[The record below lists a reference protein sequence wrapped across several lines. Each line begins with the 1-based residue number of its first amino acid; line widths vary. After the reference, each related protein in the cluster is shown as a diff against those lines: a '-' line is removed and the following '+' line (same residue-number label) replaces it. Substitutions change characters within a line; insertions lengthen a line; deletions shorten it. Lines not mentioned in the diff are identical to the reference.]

1 MTRWTSF
8 RSPEIAAR
16 IAAGRTMAVLPVG
29 ATEQHGPHLPTGVDT
44 LLVESICAEACERR
58 DVLMLPPLA
67 YGCSHGHTGHWAGTL
82 SLSPRLL
89 ATLVEEIA
97 IWAVRSGVDRL
108 LFISGH
114 ATNGPSIESAILQ
127 LRYDLPQARFATRG
141 LWELSPEA
149 LRLYTLDGSDVHANL
164 AETAM
169 LLAVRPEE
177 VDMTLAQ
184 DVEDV
189 TIGKL
194 WKYDMPAATTIGV
207 VGRPSEATTKLGSNM
222 YERLVN
228 DLAALL
234 AAAEAEAWPVA
245 AAPNDVAKRAVI

>member
-1 MTRWTSF
+1 MTRWTSV

-16 IAAGRTMAVLPVG
+16 IASGRTVAVLPVG
-29 ATEQHGPHLPTGVDT
+29 ATEQHGPHLPSGVDT
-44 LLVESICAEACERR
+44 LLVESISAAACERQ

-67 YGCSHGHTGHWAGTL
+67 YGCSHGHTGRWAGTL

-97 IWAVRSGVDRL
+97 TWAVRAGVDRL
-108 LFISGH
+108 LIVSGH

-127 LRYDLPQARFATRG
+127 LRHDLPQARFATRG

-149 LRLYTLDGSDVHANL
+149 LRLYTMDGSDVHANL

-169 LLAVRPEE
+169 LLALRPDE
-177 VDMTLAQ
+177 VDMTLAR

-194 WKYDMPAATTIGV
+194 WRYDMPAVTANGV
-207 VGRPSEATTKLGSNM
+207 VGRPSQATAEFGREM
-222 YERLVN
+222 YERLVS

-234 AAAEAEAWPVA
+234 AAAEAEAWPG
-245 AAPNDVAKRAVI
+245 PPS